1 MEPARP
7 PVIRTSGEPE
17 RYTPPPSDTRPEWTR
32 HDPTSTASATPE
44 RWYEP
49 APTTPA
55 SPVTETPVRSSG
67 SGRGMGPILGAALLF
82 VGQRYVPPGWASAT
96 VISLGAIVGCVQLA
110 LTIVVPLAAAVVVTC
125 AIALARRPPAP
136 A

>member
-1 MEPARP
+1 ME
-7 PVIRTSGEPE
+7 V
-17 RYTPPPSDTRPEWTR
+17 DW
-32 HDPTSTASATPE
+32 
-44 RWYEP
+44 
-49 APTTPA
+49 
-55 SPVTETPVRSSG
+55 
-67 SGRGMGPILGAALLF
+67 GAAEFPMPHCF
-82 VGQRYVPPGWASAT
+82 VGQRYVAPGWASAT